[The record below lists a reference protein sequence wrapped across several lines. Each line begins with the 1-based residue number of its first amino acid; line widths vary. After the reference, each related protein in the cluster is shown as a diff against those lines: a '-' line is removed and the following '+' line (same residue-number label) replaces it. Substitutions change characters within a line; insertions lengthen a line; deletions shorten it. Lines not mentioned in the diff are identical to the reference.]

1 MSPKKK
7 PQQLKDNVQ
16 FLRGK
21 LGSDLSYVVVIN
33 DATDHTKIAR
43 LSESDMKVEI
53 DDREV
58 ADNAFCSAY
67 NPAVAKQKEVSN
79 LLLLTSKLF
88 PEPLTVED
96 AYGDIMAVGH
106 KAFRAEALLGD
117 WDEIRSLFLVHHLAL
132 LSVAPCVPMDCHC

>member
-7 PQQLKDNVQ
+7 PQQPQDNVQ

-21 LGSDLSYVVVIN
+21 LGSDLSYLVVID
-33 DATDHTKIAR
+33 DATDHAKIAR
-43 LSESDMKVEI
+43 LSASNMKVEV

-67 NPAVAKQKEVSN
+67 NPADAEQKEVSK
-79 LLLLTSKLF
+79 LLVLTHKLF

-117 WDEIRSLFLVHHLAL
+117 CGGLRSLFLVHHLAL
-132 LSVAPCVPMDCHC
+132 LSVAPCVPMHCHC